1 MEYLNDGYEW
11 IVDIDLEKIF
21 DTLNQYKLI
30 TIIGKTITDENV
42 VSLIR
47 KYLSAGAMKKDT

>member
-1 MEYLNDGYEW
+1 MNDGYEW